1 MFQQEQANATGV
13 DLRQF
18 GVMNPQQIRNYRMQ
32 AAAMIGTQMQISLA
46 NIQNQNSGIGADPN
60 FKRQAMFRIQQMQA
74 TRMNLMGNPRRFN
87 SKEEIDA
94 AVNFYGVSHQGLL
107 NQTGAMEQKPAQ
119 AAAPSP
125 APTPAPAPAA
135 PQPAVI
141 PPQVQQA
148 IEPKN
153 TQPALSSDQQA
164 GMKLVGNLGKVLK
177 GWNSYSW
184 REQTEGAIGK
194 TGTDVAVWGMNKVGL
209 TTRANGGSIMKPQGT
224 DTVPTMLTPGEFV
237 MKKSAVDQIGV
248 NNLSQMNNSKS
259 YFAGGGFVGNSAN
272 LDQSTSFNQAAAG
285 FDGFAASF
293 NTSVTNFNASVE
305 TFGAKVAEFASAVS
319 TMPATLTV
327 NGEVGA
333 NVTTNAAGIISQI
346 SNAVQSMIASQVVK
360 SLPQP
365 SMDQAS
371 KPS

>member
-1 MFQQEQANATGV
+1 VSVTSAEYESAV
-13 DLRQF
+13 
-18 GVMNPQQIRNYRMQ
+18 
-32 AAAMIGTQMQISLA
+32 AAAPTRYPTATLVALPVATVKSMLPAAAAATRPVPATPVRFVKLVALSGLTVGTNRTSLRTVCEPEPVA
-46 NIQNQNSGIGADPN
+46 PAPVPPLTQGQAMGVLAVTGAQAFGQTTLGQSLGNTVSGISNMFSGGQQNKPQSNQEVESTVVLGPKYTSGTD
-60 FKRQAMFRIQQMQA
+60 FKER
-74 TRMNLMGNPRRFN
+74 T
-87 SKEEIDA
+87 
-94 AVNFYGVSHQGLL
+94 GLDK
-107 NQTGAMEQKPAQ
+107 NMSPMAQ
-119 AAAPSP
+119 AAY
-125 APTPAPAPAA
+125 
-135 PQPAVI
+135 
-141 PPQVQQA
+141 
-148 IEPKN
+148 
-153 TQPALSSDQQA
+153 LF
-164 GMKLVGNLGKVLK
+164 
-177 GWNSYSW
+177 WN
-184 REQTEGAIGK
+184 AK
-194 TGTDVAVWGMNKVGL
+194 
-209 TTRANGGSIMKPQGT
+209 ANGGSILKPMGT

-272 LDQSTSFNQAAAG
+272 LDQSASFNQAAAG

-305 TFGAKVAEFASAVS
+305 TFGAKVAEFASAVA

-333 NVTTNAAGIISQI
+333 NVTTNSAGIINQI

-360 SLPQP
+360 SLPTP